1 MSFKPDNDEILR
13 LARELANLTGET
25 VNEAVNVALRERLER
40 VRHERSVEERL
51 QRIRAI
57 SQRTARMLGDGPP
70 AVDHGDLL
78 YDERGL
84 PK

>member
-1 MSFKPDNDEILR
+1 MSFKPETDEIRR
-13 LARELANLTGET
+13 LAGELASLTGET
-25 VNEAVNVALRERLER
+25 VDEAVNVALRERLER

-51 QRIRAI
+51 RRMRAI
-57 SQRTARMLGDGPP
+57 SQRTARMLRDGPP

-78 YDERGL
+78 YDEHGL

>member
-1 MSFKPDNDEILR
+1 MSFKPEEDGIRR
-13 LARELANLTGET
+13 LAVELANLTGET
-25 VNEAVNVALRERLER
+25 VDEAVNAALKERLER
-40 VRHERSVEERL
+40 VKHERSVEERL
-51 QRIRAI
+51 RRMRAI
-57 SQRTARMLGDGPP
+57 TERTARMLRDGPS

>member
-1 MSFKPDNDEILR
+1 MSFKPENNEIRR
-13 LARELANLTGET
+13 LAGELANLTGET
-25 VNEAVNVALRERLER
+25 VDEAVNVALKERLER

-51 QRIRAI
+51 RRMRAI
-57 SQRTARMLGDGPP
+57 TERTARMLRDGPS
-70 AVDHGDLL
+70 AVDHGELL

>member
-1 MSFKPDNDEILR
+1 MSSKPENDEILR

-25 VNEAVNVALRERLER
+25 VDEAVNVALKERLER
-40 VRHERSVEERL
+40 VKHERSVEERL
-51 QRIRAI
+51 QAIRAI
-57 SQRTARMLGDGPP
+57 SERTARMLRDGPS

-78 YDERGL
+78 YDEHGL

>member
-1 MSFKPDNDEILR
+1 MCFKPENDEMLR
-13 LARELANLTGET
+13 LAGELASLTGET
-25 VNEAVNVALRERLER
+25 VDEAVKVALRERLER
-40 VRHERSVEERL
+40 MKHERSIEERL
-51 QRIRAI
+51 QRMRAI
-57 SQRTARMLGDGPP
+57 SQRTARMLRDGPP

>member
-1 MSFKPDNDEILR
+1 MSFKPESDEILR
-13 LARELANLTGET
+13 LAGELANLTGET
-25 VNEAVNVALRERLER
+25 VSEAVTVALRERLER

-51 QRIRAI
+51 QAMRAT
-57 SQRTARMLGDGPP
+57 SKRTARMLRDGPS
-70 AVDHGDLL
+70 AVEHGDLL